1 MKWPVNWLL
10 EFFYHVGAMVDMLYR
25 TLRSMVEFR
34 RAIPYIVQQLDR
46 VGVGSIPIVALTSSF
61 VGMVAAVQTAYQLKS
76 YVPPD
81 LIGAGIWKAIS
92 IEFAPV
98 FTAVVVA
105 GRVGAGIAAE
115 LGTMRVSEQIDALE
129 VMAINPY
136 RFLVLPRLIAMIISM
151 PLLTVLSMAISIF
164 SALAISRLLFD
175 MDVYSLV
182 EGMKSFY
189 SNKDL
194 FGAIV
199 KALVFGVST
208 GIVSA
213 YFGFNT
219 RGGAVGVGKATTLAV
234 MVSIFMIL
242 FFDYLLGVL
251 IFG

>member
-189 SNKDL
+189 C
-194 FGAIV
+194 F
-199 KALVFGVST
+199 
-208 GIVSA
+208 
-213 YFGFNT
+213 
-219 RGGAVGVGKATTLAV
+219 
-234 MVSIFMIL
+234 
-242 FFDYLLGVL
+242 
-251 IFG
+251 

>member
-1 MKWPVNWLL
+1 MKWLL
-10 EFFYHVGAMVDMLYR
+10 EFLYHLGAMVEMLVK
-25 TLRSMVEFR
+25 TTMSLKEFKK
-34 RAIPYIVQQLDR
+34 ALPYIVEQMDR
-46 VGVGSIPIVALTSSF
+46 IGIGSIPIVALTSSF
-61 VGMVAAVQTAYQLKS
+61 VGMVAAVQTAYQLKE
-76 YVPPD
+76 YVPAD

-98 FTAVVVA
+98 FTAVVLA

-136 RFLVLPRLIAMIISM
+136 RFLVLPRLFAMTLSM
-151 PLLTVLSMAISIF
+151 PLLTVMSMAISIF
-164 SALAISRLLFD
+164 SALAISQFLFS
-175 MDVYSLV
+175 MDVSSLIG
-182 EGMKSFY
+182 GMKSFY
-189 SNKDL
+189 SQMD
-194 FGAIV
+194 FMGALI
-199 KALVFGVST
+199 KATVFGITT

-219 RGGAVGVGKATTLAV
+219 RGGAVGVGKSTTMAV

-251 IFG
+251 LFG